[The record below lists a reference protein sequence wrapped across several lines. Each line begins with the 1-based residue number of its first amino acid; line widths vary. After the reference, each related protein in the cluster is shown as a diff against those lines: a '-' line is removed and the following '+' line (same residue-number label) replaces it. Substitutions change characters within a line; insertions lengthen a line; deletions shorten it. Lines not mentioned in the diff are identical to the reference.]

1 MTGRLLYRVA
11 ALGAV
16 AAFAFTAATA
26 QASMLYDQ
34 AVLDLDAIGY
44 WKLDGNADD
53 SSGNAHHGSATN
65 ITWLTDG
72 PDPAA
77 PGAGRGDGS
86 SGVVHVDNHSDL
98 MPEGPMSVV
107 AWTRRDGA
115 SGSTGGS
122 QEMPAI
128 ASVNDR
134 GWILRYG
141 GGGWGTGANASGA
154 PRFDGRESDGT
165 VIWDPEND
173 LDDIWDNQWHMIA
186 GVYDRDEQEM
196 RLYVN
201 GELAHT
207 ETASGAA
214 LASDMT
220 ADMTIFASYS
230 DADGGTLQRFLD
242 GDISRVSLHDRV
254 LSDADVANLYA
265 AIPEP
270 GTLGLLAAGSLLLM
284 RRRARRQ

>member
-1 MTGRLLYRVA
+1 MKHRIIHRSALALAAAAMLMTGGDVA
-11 ALGAV
+11 N
-16 AAFAFTAATA
+16 
-26 QASMLYDQ
+26 ASPIYDQ

-65 ITWLTDG
+65 ITWLGDG

-86 SGVVHVDNHSDL
+86 SGVVHIDNHSDL

-115 SGSTGGS
+115 TGSIGGTL
-122 QEMPAI
+122 EMPAI
-128 ASVNDR
+128 AAVNDR

-141 GGGWGTGANASGA
+141 GGGWSSSNPSGS

-165 VIWDPEND
+165 VIWDAEHD
-173 LDDIWDNQWHMIA
+173 LADIWDNQWHMIA

-201 GELAHT
+201 GVLAHT
-207 ETASGAA
+207 EAASGAA

-230 DADGGTLQRFLD
+230 AADGGTLQRFLD
-242 GDISRVSLHDRV
+242 GDISRVSLHGTA